1 MKYHVIYQPGDVT
14 YYTTNFTN
22 VPTPMHLL
30 DSEFMLNQP
39 GTQVVTWQ
47 LNDLPLTKKFV
58 ESHKQT
64 LNHYIDNPGNPF
76 NYAFDVYSNPL
87 EQPILKSRQVMNN
100 IIKEFNSLD
109 WGWFTN
115 INRKE

>member
-47 LNDLPLTKKFV
+47 LNDLP
-58 ESHKQT
+58 
-64 LNHYIDNPGNPF
+64 
-76 NYAFDVYSNPL
+76 
-87 EQPILKSRQVMNN
+87 
-100 IIKEFNSLD
+100 
-109 WGWFTN
+109 
-115 INRKE
+115 